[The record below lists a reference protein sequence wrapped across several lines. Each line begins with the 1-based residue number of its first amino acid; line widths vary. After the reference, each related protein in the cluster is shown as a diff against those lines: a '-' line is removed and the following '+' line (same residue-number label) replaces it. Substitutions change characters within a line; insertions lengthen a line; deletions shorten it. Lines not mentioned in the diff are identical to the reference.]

1 MGIFNFLKNLV
12 DSKKNI
18 EDFVSTEVKDEDLVD
33 ALEDEYGAKYSMDG
47 KRLLTFPKDFL
58 CDSFALCSGYV
69 IREGTKVIC
78 DKAFEGSNLASINI
92 PESVTR
98 IGIEAFCAC
107 LSLTSIVVRSRVL
120 SIGTGAF
127 WGCGNLDD
135 SYRNVLQ
142 RRFGENVVD

>member
-1 MGIFNFLKNLV
+1 M
-12 DSKKNI
+12 
-18 EDFVSTEVKDEDLVD
+18 STEVKDEDLVD

-78 DKAFEGSNLASINI
+78 DKAFEGSNLTSINI

-98 IGIEAFCAC
+98 IGIEAFRECWC
-107 LSLTSIVVRSRVL
+107 LASISVPSSVVY
-120 SIGTGAF
+120 IG
-127 WGCGNLDD
+127 
-135 SYRNVLQ
+135 
-142 RRFGENVVD
+142 

>member
-1 MGIFNFLKNLV
+1 MGLN
-12 DSKKNI
+12 
-18 EDFVSTEVKDEDLVD
+18 TAWMAKD
-33 ALEDEYGAKYSMDG
+33 
-47 KRLLTFPKDFL
+47 TFPKDFL
-58 CDSFALCSGYV
+58 CDNFALCSGYV
-69 IREGTKVIC
+69 IREGTKAIC
-78 DKAFEGSNLASINI
+78 DKAFEDSNLASINI

>member
-1 MGIFNFLKNLV
+1 M
-12 DSKKNI
+12 
-18 EDFVSTEVKDEDLVD
+18 STEVKDEDLVD
-33 ALEDEYGAKYSMDG
+33 AIEDEYGAKYSMDG
-47 KRLLTFPKDFL
+47 KRLLTFPKNFL
-58 CDSFALCSGYV
+58 CDNFALCSGYV

-98 IGIEAFCAC
+98 IGVEAFCAC
-107 LSLTSIVVRSRVL
+107 LSLTSIVVRSKVL

-127 WGCGNLDD
+127 WGCGSLDD

>member
-1 MGIFNFLKNLV
+1 MIQ
-12 DSKKNI
+12 KNI

-33 ALEDEYGAKYSMDG
+33 AIEDEYGAKYSMDG

-58 CDSFALCSGYV
+58 CDSFTLCSGYV

-92 PESVTR
+92 PESFTR